1 MIGLSKSCFAAS
13 RLMRRLAV
21 CALIVAVQGCGGG
34 SGGGGSA
41 VAAPPPPA
49 GNWNP
54 GVFLPASSFAAQCAT
69 PRTGT
74 DPFTDLAYPDVQG
87 SVVSENNWLRS
98 WSHDLYLWYDEIV
111 DRNPANYTTPA
122 YFDLMR
128 TTATT
133 PSGRPKD
140 RFHFTYPTDQWLALS
155 RSGQSAGYGAQWA
168 ILAPAPPRDIRVA
181 YTHPDSPAADHG
193 IARGA
198 RVIAIDGINVVNSG
212 GAQTAALLNDALFPA
227 AVGQVHTF
235 EIQDPGA
242 TTTRLVTLVSETV
255 TTVPVQSVS
264 VIETGAGRVGYMFF
278 TDHIATAEQALL
290 DAFTELEQAGIDDL
304 VIDLRYNGGG
314 FLAIAAQVA
323 YMVAGSAATAGRTF
337 ESMQFNDKHPTT
349 NPVTGAALGPLPFLD
364 FTLGLTPDTEP
375 LQPLPSLNLPR
386 VFVLTGGSTCSASE
400 SMINGLRGIDIEV
413 IQIGNPTCGKP
424 YGFYPE
430 DNCGTTYFSIQLR
443 VVNEKGFGDYAD
455 GFSPDPG
462 SVVGGA
468 ATPGCL
474 VNDDF
479 NHPLG
484 SPSEARLAAAL
495 HYRASGTCPAAF
507 ASGRSATTQAA
518 TPDDADA
525 EPLIPKPPTLT
536 NRIFQR

>member
-1 MIGLSKSCFAAS
+1 MIGQHTPGLTHAG
-13 RLMRRLAV
+13 LIRRLAIA
-21 CALIVAVQGCGGG
+21 ALIVAVQGCGGG
-34 SGGGGSA
+34 SSGGGSA
-41 VAAPPPPA
+41 IAAPPPPA
-49 GNWNP
+49 GNWNS
-54 GVFLPASSFAAQCAT
+54 GVFLPASTFAAQCAA

-74 DPFTDLAYPDVQG
+74 DPFTGLAYPDVQG

-111 DRNPANYTTPA
+111 DRDPANHTTPA

-140 RFHFTYPTDQWLALS
+140 RFHFTYPTDQWRALS
-155 RSGQSAGYGAQWA
+155 QSGESAGYGVQWA
-168 ILAPAPPRDIRVA
+168 ILAPAQPRDIRVA
-181 YTHPDSPAADHG
+181 YTHPGSPAADQF
-193 IARGA
+193 IERGA
-198 RVIAIDGINVVNSG
+198 RVIAIDGVDVVNSG
-212 GAQTAALLNDALFPA
+212 GAQTVALLNDALFPA
-227 AVGQVHTF
+227 VTGQVHTF
-235 EIQDPGA
+235 EILDAGA
-242 TTTRLVTLVSETV
+242 TTTRFVTLASTTV
-255 TTVPVQSVS
+255 TVVPVQNVS
-264 VIETGAGRVGYMFF
+264 VIETGAGRVGYLFF

-290 DAFTELEQAGIDDL
+290 DAFTELEQAEIDDL

-314 FLAIAAQVA
+314 FLAIAAQVG
-323 YMVAGSAATAGRTF
+323 YMVAGSVATTGRTF
-337 ESMQFNDKHPTT
+337 ESIQFNDKHPTT
-349 NPVTGAALGPLPFLD
+349 NPVTGVALGPLPFLD

-386 VFVLTGGSTCSASE
+386 VFVLTGGTTCSASE

-430 DNCGTTYFSIQLR
+430 DNCGTSYFSIQFR

-468 ATPGCL
+468 ATNGCL
-474 VNDDF
+474 VSDDF
-479 NHPLG
+479 DHQLG
-484 SPSEARLAAAL
+484 NPSEARLAAAL
-495 HYRASGTCPAAF
+495 QYRASGTCPAAF

-518 TPDDADA
+518 TADDADA

-536 NRIFQR
+536 NRIYQR